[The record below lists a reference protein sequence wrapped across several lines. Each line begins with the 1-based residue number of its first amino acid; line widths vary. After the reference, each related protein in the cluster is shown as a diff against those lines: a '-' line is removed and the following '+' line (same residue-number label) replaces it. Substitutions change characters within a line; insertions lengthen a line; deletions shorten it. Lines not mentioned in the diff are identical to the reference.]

1 MIGRIIRK
9 ILVDRRVCRPMKSS
23 YGDGG
28 SGQDRSPWDPQSI
41 LLAHSK
47 TIRHHSSQQ
56 HVEITIL
63 IAQGG
68 EFRRQHRG
76 SIYLSLI
83 TVFFCHH
90 YHHESNSLYFPT
102 TKVRRILLFFY
113 QANYLNQRFEILSFK
128 Q

>member
-1 MIGRIIRK
+1 M
-9 ILVDRRVCRPMKSS
+9 D
-23 YGDGG
+23 
-28 SGQDRSPWDPQSI
+28 
-41 LLAHSK
+41 SK

-56 HVEITIL
+56 HVEIALL

-90 YHHESNSLYFPT
+90 YHHESSADEVSTFHPPGLSS
-102 TKVRRILLFFY
+102 VRFISELFESTAAY
-113 QANYLNQRFEILSFK
+113 PD
-128 Q
+128 